1 MAAERTETDIVNAG
15 RDIYGSKVVWKLTDD
30 DKGKV
35 VVIDVDS
42 GDYEVDTVE
51 AKARDRLLSRRPDAC
66 TWTEEFKGRPV
77 FRGGWRMTYP
87 NGYTIEG
94 GRPSRDE
101 IREALAEARRR
112 TND

>member
-1 MAAERTETDIVNAG
+1 MAAERTEADILAAG
-15 RDIYGSKVVWKLTDD
+15 QRKYRSMVVWELTDD
-30 DKGKV
+30 DKGKM

-51 AKARDRLLSRRPDAC
+51 AKARDRLFSRRPDAC
-66 TWTEEFKGRPV
+66 TWTAEFNGRPE